1 MFANNGTATQHHAHI
16 NHGAFADNR
25 ADINNRAHHDDGI
38 IANLNLV
45 TNNGTR
51 LNASVDFLHI
61 EHGHSGIAA
70 IILDFVVIECVG
82 VGFEHGGLMSA
93 QSPNTI
99 LPLRPP
105 NTLHFALRS
114 AGLIVNLLARL
125 LAYIHLHRSFFF
137 SDVAMKLMISS
148 AFMLIPLT
156 LVRRFRR
163 GAAAPRNHS
172 GLPFTSVHYAPA

>member
-16 NHGAFADNR
+16 DHGAFADNR

-38 IANLNLV
+38 IANLNLIA
-45 TNNGTR
+45 NNGTR

-82 VGFEHGGLMSA
+82 IGFEHRLDVGPIAEHNLTLA
-93 QSPNTI
+93 AAKH
-99 LPLRPP
+99 
-105 NTLHFALRS
+105 LHFALRS

-125 LAYIHLHRSFFF
+125 LAYIHLHRSF
-137 SDVAMKLMISS
+137 L
-148 AFMLIPLT
+148 
-156 LVRRFRR
+156 FRR
-163 GAAAPRNHS
+163 SDEIESADSAGARQAPRNHS
-172 GLPFTSVHYAPA
+172 GLPFTSFTMRPLDCVSY